1 MWLFLLSWGA
11 IMRNKVIIVLAA
23 LITTIVVINL
33 IQLTIGIYTG
43 DVPTR

>member
-1 MWLFLLSWGA
+1 
-11 IMRNKVIIVLAA
+11 MRNKVIIVLAA

-33 IQLTIGIYTG
+33 IQLTLGIYTG

>member
-1 MWLFLLSWGA
+1 MAFSSKLGA

>member
-1 MWLFLLSWGA
+1 
-11 IMRNKVIIVLAA
+11 MRNKVIIVLAA

>member
-1 MWLFLLSWGA
+1 
-11 IMRNKVIIVLAA
+11 MRNKIIIVLAA